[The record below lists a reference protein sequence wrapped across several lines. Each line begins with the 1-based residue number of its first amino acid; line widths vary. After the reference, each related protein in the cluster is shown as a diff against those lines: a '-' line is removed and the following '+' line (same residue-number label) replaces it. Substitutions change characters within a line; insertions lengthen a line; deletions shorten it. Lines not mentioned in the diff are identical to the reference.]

1 MRTIIF
7 KRRDNGWFRGAI
19 GNWND
24 FLSGIANVTSK
35 RFQFPQ
41 ELPLVHNGGAS
52 MFNQSGGNIVIGILV
67 MSMQCPVEILRD
79 AFSALGERLFIP
91 TGLGIN

>member
-1 MRTIIF
+1 
-7 KRRDNGWFRGAI
+7 
-19 GNWND
+19 
-24 FLSGIANVTSK
+24 
-35 RFQFPQ
+35 
-41 ELPLVHNGGAS
+41 